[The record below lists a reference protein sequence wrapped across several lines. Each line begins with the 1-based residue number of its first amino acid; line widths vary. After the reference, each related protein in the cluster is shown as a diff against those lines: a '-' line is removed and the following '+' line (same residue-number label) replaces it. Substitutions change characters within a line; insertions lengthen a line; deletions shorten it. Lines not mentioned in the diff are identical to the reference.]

1 MKFLSLAL
9 FLIGAIGVVLGSLKY
24 RQQTEWEHWAAKLTW
39 LSFLGV
45 SAVVAGVGAVMFFVV
60 V

>member
-9 FLIGAIGVVLGSLKY
+9 LLLGATGVVVGSLKY

-39 LSFLGV
+39 LSFLGA
-45 SAVVAGVGAVMFFVV
+45 SAVVAGVGVVMLLVA
-60 V
+60 

>member
-9 FLIGAIGVVLGSLKY
+9 FLVGATGAVFGSLKY

-39 LSFLGV
+39 LSFLGF
-45 SAVVAGVGAVMFFVV
+45 SVVIAGVGVVIFFVV
-60 V
+60 